1 MKEKARV
8 IKREKRIKYEMK
20 GNGGKDR
27 ENQLKKEKVKA
38 KKRGKEVKKSEKGKD
53 SKREKSYVKPAS

>member
-1 MKEKARV
+1 MNEKVGVVR
-8 IKREKRIKYEMK
+8 REKRIKYEMK

-38 KKRGKEVKKSEKGKD
+38 KKRGKEVKKAKKEKMVK
-53 SKREKSYVKPAS
+53 EKKVM

>member
-27 ENQLKKEKVKA
+27 ENQPKKEKVKA
-38 KKRGKEVKKSEKGKD
+38 KKRGKEVKKAKKEKM
-53 SKREKSYVKPAS
+53 VKAKKVM

>member
-1 MKEKARV
+1 MNEKVGVVR
-8 IKREKRIKYEMK
+8 REKRIKYEMK

-53 SKREKSYVKPAS
+53 SKREKCYVKSAS